1 MIQHYITV
9 ALRNLRKYPAQSII
23 SVLGLAAGF
32 VCLSLSALWMRYE
45 NTYDTMHEDYERIY
59 TFTKASSL
67 EYAGSDFSSNRL
79 IVPSTLARTLKSEYP
94 EGAFA
99 DEIVK
104 DHPEYSLPSVRMTL
118 IGLEKKSKVS
128 KIKAEYEGKEKTKY
142 TFVTE

>member
-1 MIQHYITV
+1 MDTKLTENQT
-9 ALRNLRKYPAQSII
+9 K
-23 SVLGLAAGF
+23 VL
-32 VCLSLSALWMRYE
+32 
-45 NTYDTMHEDYERIY
+45 DI
-59 TFTKASSL
+59 
-67 EYAGSDFSSNRL
+67 
-79 IVPSTLARTLKSEYP
+79 LKSEYP